1 MKFQIED
8 VTVYFPYDNIY
19 PEQYSYMVELKRALD
34 AKGHALLEMPTGT
47 GKTIA
52 LLSLIT
58 SYALSKPSNPIKLL
72 YCTRTVHEME
82 KTLAELRLLH
92 QYQLRHLGPA
102 ARILALGLSS
112 RKNLCINPA
121 VNPNIPTCQF
131 FENYEKA
138 ASEAVLP
145 PGVYTLQ
152 DLRAFGRDKGWCPYF
167 LARHMVQF
175 ANVVVYSYQY
185 LLDPKVAGIISKEMQ
200 RESVVVFDEA
210 HNIDNVCIEALSVSV
225 RRQTLEGATRNLSKM
240 AQEINSGAHVSPS
253 TTEPSLAFHAGCLFL
268 VEVIGSLVVRL
279 WKRIK
284 NGWADWT
291 LDWHRMHKNAGEPL
305 LSESITFELV
315 ISFGG
320 GWECLD
326 VSTESKKVSSNFS
339 AGAGM
344 VCAGEQGS
352 YLEGFSHLLGMDCL
366 KRNEQIGLKEDS
378 FFREKAK
385 VELEIEK
392 TIDLFCTFLLTMY
405 LGCSSFFRLFICST
419 YTQICPSTK
428 IEKYLY
434 YTLFKATDAGR
445 LRAEYNR
452 LVEGLAQRGNLPI
465 SDTWLANPALP
476 DDILKEAVP
485 GNIRRA
491 EHFLSVLRRLVQYLH
506 GRLETENVEK
516 EGPVAFVASIN
527 SQAGIDQKMLKFC
540 YDRLHSLMLT
550 LEITDTD
557 EFLHIQTICDF
568 ATLVGTYT
576 RGFSIII
583 EPFDER
589 MPHIPDPVLQLSCH
603 DASLAIKPVFERFQS
618 VVITSGTLS
627 PIDLYPRLLNFNPVV
642 SRSFTMSLTRNC
654 ICPMVL
660 TRGSDQ
666 LPVSTKFDMRS
677 DPGVVRNYGRLLLEM
692 VSVVPD
698 GIVCFF
704 VSYSYMDGIVNTW
717 NESGILKEIMQHKL
731 VFIETQDVVETTLA
745 LDNYRRACDCGRG
758 AVFFSVARGKVA
770 EGIDFDRHYG
780 RLVIMFGVPFQYTLS
795 RILLAR
801 LEYLRETFQI
811 KEGDFLTFDA
821 LRQAA
826 QCVGRVIRSKADY
839 GMMIFADKRYSRHDK
854 RSKLPGWILS
864 HLRDAHLNLST
875 DMALHIAR
883 EFLRKMAQPYDKAGV
898 SGRKTLLSEEDL
910 EKMGDGTTNEMLF

>member
-8 VTVYFPYDNIY
+8 VTVYFPYEHIY
-19 PEQYSYMVELKRALD
+19 PEQYEYMVELKRALD
-34 AKGHALLEMPTGT
+34 ARGHCLLEMPTGT
-47 GKTIA
+47 GKTVA

-58 SYALSKPSNPIKLL
+58 SYSLSRAGDRPLKLL

-82 KTLAELRLLH
+82 KTLAELRLLLSH
-92 QYQLRHLGPA
+92 VPPDLRRSL
-102 ARILALGLSS
+102 LALGLSS
-112 RKNLCINPA
+112 RKNLCINPTIVSAASRDSVDSACRRLTASWVRAGAAEDPA
-121 VNPNIPTCQF
+121 VPTCSF
-131 FENYEKA
+131 FEGFDRA
-138 ASEAVLP
+138 ASSSNASVMLP

-167 LARHMVQF
+167 LARQTIRY
-175 ANVVVYSYQY
+175 ANIVVYSYQY
-185 LLDPKVAGIISKEMQ
+185 LLDPKVASIISKEMQ
-200 RESVVVFDEA
+200 RECVVVFDEA
-210 HNIDNVCIEALSVSV
+210 HNIDNVCIEALSVSI
-225 RRQTLEGATRNLSKM
+225 RRQTLEGATRNLNRM
-240 AQEINSGAHVSPS
+240 VQEID
-253 TTEPSLAFHAGCLFL
+253 
-268 VEVIGSLVVRL
+268 R
-279 WKRIK
+279 
-284 NGWADWT
+284 
-291 LDWHRMHKNAGEPL
+291 
-305 LSESITFELV
+305 
-315 ISFGG
+315 
-320 GWECLD
+320 
-326 VSTESKKVSSNFS
+326 
-339 AGAGM
+339 
-344 VCAGEQGS
+344 
-352 YLEGFSHLLGMDCL
+352 
-366 KRNEQIGLKEDS
+366 
-378 FFREKAK
+378 
-385 VELEIEK
+385 
-392 TIDLFCTFLLTMY
+392 
-405 LGCSSFFRLFICST
+405 
-419 YTQICPSTK
+419 
-428 IEKYLY
+428 
-434 YTLFKATDAGR
+434 FKATDATR
-445 LRAEYNR
+445 LRTEYNR
-452 LVEGLAQRGNLPI
+452 LVEGLAQRGSLPI
-465 SDTWLANPALP
+465 TDAWLANPALP

-491 EHFLSVLRRLVQYLH
+491 EHFLSVLRRLVQYLK
-506 GRLETENVEK
+506 GRLQTENVET
-516 EGPVAFVASIN
+516 EGPVAFVASVN
-527 SQAGIDQKMLKFC
+527 SQAGIDQKMLRFC

-568 ATLVGTYT
+568 ATLIGTYT

-627 PIDLYPRLLNFNPVV
+627 PIDLYPRLLNFNPVI
-642 SRSFTMSLTRNC
+642 SRSFTMSLTRDC

-692 VSVVPD
+692 VAAVPD

-704 VSYSYMDGIVNTW
+704 VSYSYMDGIVNSW
-717 NESGILKEIMQHKL
+717 NEMGILQDVMQHKL

-883 EFLRKMAQPYDKAGV
+883 EFLRRMAQPYDKAG
-898 SGRKTLLSEEDL
+898 SGGKKTLLTQEDI
-910 EKMGDGTTNEMLF
+910 ERMSGDAMELF

>member
-8 VTVYFPYDNIY
+8 VTVYFPYDHIY
-19 PEQYSYMVELKRALD
+19 PEQYSYMIELKRALD
-34 AKGHALLEMPTGT
+34 AKGHCLLEMPTGT

-58 SYALSKPSNPIKLL
+58 SYSLSKPESPIKLI

-82 KTLAELRLLH
+82 KTLAELKLLH
-92 QYQLRHLGPA
+92 KYQKEHLGA
-102 ARILALGLSS
+102 QARILAIGLSS
-112 RKNLCINPA
+112 RKNLC
-121 VNPNIPTCQF
+121 VNPGVLSAENRDSVDAACRKLTASWVRTMAAENPNVPTCEY
-131 FENYEKA
+131 FEDYERA
-138 ASEAVLP
+138 GGEALLP

-152 DLRAFGRDKGWCPYF
+152 DLRAFGREKGWCPYF
-167 LARHMVQF
+167 LARRMVQF
-175 ANVVVYSYQY
+175 ANVIVYSYQY
-185 LLDPKVAGIISKEMQ
+185 LLDPKVAGIISKELPK
-200 RESVVVFDEA
+200 ESVVVFDEA

-225 RRQTLEGATRNLSKM
+225 RRQTLEGATRNLNRIS
-240 AQEINSGAHVSPS
+240 QEID
-253 TTEPSLAFHAGCLFL
+253 
-268 VEVIGSLVVRL
+268 R
-279 WKRIK
+279 
-284 NGWADWT
+284 
-291 LDWHRMHKNAGEPL
+291 
-305 LSESITFELV
+305 
-315 ISFGG
+315 
-320 GWECLD
+320 
-326 VSTESKKVSSNFS
+326 
-339 AGAGM
+339 
-344 VCAGEQGS
+344 
-352 YLEGFSHLLGMDCL
+352 
-366 KRNEQIGLKEDS
+366 
-378 FFREKAK
+378 
-385 VELEIEK
+385 
-392 TIDLFCTFLLTMY
+392 
-405 LGCSSFFRLFICST
+405 
-419 YTQICPSTK
+419 
-428 IEKYLY
+428 
-434 YTLFKATDAGR
+434 FKATDAGR

-452 LVEGLAQRGNLPI
+452 LVEGLALRGNLPTTDI
-465 SDTWLANPALP
+465 WLANPALP

-491 EHFLSVLRRLVQYLH
+491 EHFLHVLRRLVQYLR

-516 EGPVAFVASIN
+516 ESPVGFLVSIN
-527 SQAGIDQKMLKFC
+527 NHAGIDQKALKFC

-568 ATLVGTYT
+568 ATLIGTYA

-589 MPHIPDPVLQLSCH
+589 MPHIPDPVLQLCCH
-603 DASLAIKPVFERFQS
+603 DASLAIKPVFDRFQS

-627 PIDLYPRLLNFNPVV
+627 PIDLYPRLLNFHPVV
-642 SRSFTMSLTRNC
+642 SRSFTMSLTRDC

-677 DPGVVRNYGRLLLEM
+677 DPGVVRNYGKLLLEL

-704 VSYSYMDGIVNTW
+704 VSYSYMDGIINAW
-717 NESGILKEIMQHKL
+717 NDHGILKDIMQHKL

-795 RILLAR
+795 KILLAR
-801 LEYLRETFQI
+801 LEYLRDNFQI

-839 GMMIFADKRYSRHDK
+839 GMMIFADKRYGRHDK

-875 DMALHIAR
+875 DMVVHIAR
-883 EFLRKMAQPYDKAGV
+883 EFQRKMAQPFDKTG
-898 SGRKTLLSEEDL
+898 GGDKRTLLSQEDL
-910 EKMGDGTTNEMLF
+910 EKMGDGSMHEMLY

>member
-8 VTVYFPYDNIY
+8 VTVYFPYDHIY

-34 AKGHALLEMPTGT
+34 AKGHCLLEMPTGT

-58 SYALSKPSNPIKLL
+58 SYTISKPQGAIKLI

-82 KTLAELRLLH
+82 KTLAELKLLH
-92 QYQLRHLGPA
+92 NYQVKHLGPA
-102 ARILALGLSS
+102 AKILAIGLSS
-112 RKNLCINPA
+112 RKNLC
-121 VNPNIPTCQF
+121 VNPNVLEANNRDSVDAACRKRTASWVRALAAENPNVETCEF
-131 FENYEKA
+131 FENYERA
-138 ASEAVLP
+138 ASGAVLP

-152 DLRAFGRDKGWCPYF
+152 DLRAYGKEKGWCPYF
-167 LARHMVQF
+167 LARHMVQL

-200 RESVVVFDEA
+200 KESVVVFDEA

-225 RRQTLEGATRNLSKM
+225 RRQTLDGASRNISRIE
-240 AQEINSGAHVSPS
+240 QEIN
-253 TTEPSLAFHAGCLFL
+253 
-268 VEVIGSLVVRL
+268 R
-279 WKRIK
+279 
-284 NGWADWT
+284 
-291 LDWHRMHKNAGEPL
+291 
-305 LSESITFELV
+305 
-315 ISFGG
+315 
-320 GWECLD
+320 
-326 VSTESKKVSSNFS
+326 
-339 AGAGM
+339 
-344 VCAGEQGS
+344 
-352 YLEGFSHLLGMDCL
+352 
-366 KRNEQIGLKEDS
+366 
-378 FFREKAK
+378 
-385 VELEIEK
+385 
-392 TIDLFCTFLLTMY
+392 
-405 LGCSSFFRLFICST
+405 
-419 YTQICPSTK
+419 
-428 IEKYLY
+428 
-434 YTLFKATDAGR
+434 FKATDANR
-445 LRAEYNR
+445 LRDEYKR
-452 LVEGLAQRGNLPI
+452 LVNGLALSGNLPG
-465 SDTWLANPALP
+465 SDSWLSNPALP
-476 DDILKEAVP
+476 DDILREAVP

-491 EHFLSVLRRLVQYLH
+491 EHFLHVLRRLLQYLTV
-506 GRLETENVEK
+506 RLDTENVEK
-516 EGPVAFVASIN
+516 ESPISFVASIN
-527 SQAGIDQKMLKFC
+527 NQAGIDQKALKFC

-557 EFLHIQTICDF
+557 EFLHVQTICDF
-568 ATLVGTYT
+568 ATLVGTYS

-603 DASLAIKPVFERFQS
+603 DASLAIKPVFDRFQS

-627 PIDLYPRLLNFNPVV
+627 PIDLYPRLLNFHPVV
-642 SRSFTMSLTRNC
+642 SRSFKMSLTRDC

-677 DPGVVRNYGRLLLEM
+677 DPGVVRNYGKLLVEM
-692 VSVVPD
+692 VSIVPD

-704 VSYSYMDGIVNTW
+704 VSYSYMDGIINTW
-717 NESGILKEIMQHKL
+717 NESGLLKEIMQHKL

-795 RILLAR
+795 KILLAR
-801 LEYLRETFQI
+801 LEYLRDTFQI

-883 EFLRKMAQPYDKAGV
+883 EFLRKMAQPYDKTGS
-898 SGRKTLLSEEDL
+898 SGKKTLLSQEDL
-910 EKMGDGTTNEMLF
+910 EKMDDSGKQAMLY

>member
-8 VTVYFPYDNIY
+8 VTVYFPYDHIY
-19 PEQYSYMVELKRALD
+19 PEQHACMVELKRALD
-34 AKGHALLEMPTGT
+34 AKGHCLLEMPTGT

-58 SYALSKPSNPIKLL
+58 SYALSKPSSLVKLL

-82 KTLAELRLLH
+82 KTLAELKLLH
-92 QYQLRHLGPA
+92 RYQCLHLGDA
-102 ARILALGLSS
+102 ARTLALGLSS
-112 RKNLCINPA
+112 WKNLCIDPA
-121 VNPNIPTCQF
+121 VVSAENRDSVDAGCRKLTASWVRALAVENPNILTCRF
-131 FENYEKA
+131 YEDYEKA

-152 DLRAFGRDKGWCPYF
+152 DLRAFGKEKGWCPYF

-225 RRQTLEGATRNLSKM
+225 RRQTLEGATRNLNKM
-240 AQEINSGAHVSPS
+240 TQEIQR
-253 TTEPSLAFHAGCLFL
+253 F
-268 VEVIGSLVVRL
+268 
-279 WKRIK
+279 K
-284 NGWADWT
+284 N
-291 LDWHRMHKNAGEPL
+291 
-305 LSESITFELV
+305 
-315 ISFGG
+315 
-320 GWECLD
+320 
-326 VSTESKKVSSNFS
+326 
-339 AGAGM
+339 
-344 VCAGEQGS
+344 
-352 YLEGFSHLLGMDCL
+352 
-366 KRNEQIGLKEDS
+366 
-378 FFREKAK
+378 
-385 VELEIEK
+385 
-392 TIDLFCTFLLTMY
+392 
-405 LGCSSFFRLFICST
+405 
-419 YTQICPSTK
+419 
-428 IEKYLY
+428 
-434 YTLFKATDAGR
+434 TDAGR

-452 LVEGLAQRGNLPI
+452 LVDGLAQRGNLPI
-465 SDTWLANPALP
+465 GDTWLSNPVLP
-476 DDILKEAVP
+476 DDILKQAVP
-485 GNIRRA
+485 GHIWKA
-491 EHFLSVLRRLVQYLH
+491 ESFVSLLRRLVQYLK

-516 EGPVAFVASIN
+516 EGPVAFVGSIN
-527 SQAGIDQKMLKFC
+527 AQVGIDQKTLRFC

-568 ATLVGTYT
+568 ATLMGTYT

-642 SRSFTMSLTRNC
+642 SRSFTMSLTRDC
-654 ICPMVL
+654 ICPVVL

-666 LPVSTKFDMRS
+666 LPVSTKFDLRS
-677 DPGVVRNYGRLLLEM
+677 DPGVERNYGRLLLEM

-704 VSYSYMDGIVNTW
+704 VSYSYMDGIVNSW
-717 NESGILKEIMQHKL
+717 NETGILKEIMQHKL

-745 LDNYRRACDCGRG
+745 LDNYRKACGCGRG
-758 AVFFSVARGKVA
+758 AVFFSVA
-770 EGIDFDRHYG
+770 

-821 LRQAA
+821 LLYRQAA

-875 DMALHIAR
+875 DMAVHIAR
-883 EFLRKMAQPYDKAGV
+883 EDFLNLFPPWCSSYGRWRNHKTGG
-898 SGRKTLLSEEDL
+898 SGKKTLLSQEDL
-910 EKMGDGTTNEMLF
+910 EKVGNVSLGEMLF

>member
-1 MKFQIED
+1 MKFHIED
-8 VTVYFPYDNIY
+8 VTVYFPYDHIY
-19 PEQYSYMVELKRALD
+19 PEQYAYMVELKRALD
-34 AKGHALLEMPTGT
+34 AKGHCLLEMPTGT

-58 SYALSKPSNPIKLL
+58 SYALSKPSNPVKLL

-92 QYQLRHLGPA
+92 RYQLQHLGPA
-102 ARILALGLSS
+102 ARLLALGLSS
-112 RKNLCINPA
+112 RKNLCVNPA
-121 VNPNIPTCQF
+121 VVTTENRDSVDAACRKLTASWVRALAVENRSIPTCSF

-138 ASEAVLP
+138 ASDAVLP

-152 DLRAFGRDKGWCPYF
+152 DLRAFGKEKGWCPYY

-225 RRQTLEGATRNLSKM
+225 RNQTLEGATRNLNKM
-240 AQEINSGAHVSPS
+240 SQEI
-253 TTEPSLAFHAGCLFL
+253 E
-268 VEVIGSLVVRL
+268 R
-279 WKRIK
+279 
-284 NGWADWT
+284 
-291 LDWHRMHKNAGEPL
+291 
-305 LSESITFELV
+305 
-315 ISFGG
+315 
-320 GWECLD
+320 
-326 VSTESKKVSSNFS
+326 
-339 AGAGM
+339 
-344 VCAGEQGS
+344 
-352 YLEGFSHLLGMDCL
+352 
-366 KRNEQIGLKEDS
+366 
-378 FFREKAK
+378 
-385 VELEIEK
+385 
-392 TIDLFCTFLLTMY
+392 
-405 LGCSSFFRLFICST
+405 
-419 YTQICPSTK
+419 
-428 IEKYLY
+428 
-434 YTLFKATDAGR
+434 FKATDAGR

-465 SDTWLANPALP
+465 TDTWLSNPALP

-491 EHFLSVLRRLVQYLH
+491 EHFLSVLRRLVQYLK
-506 GRLETENVEK
+506 GRLQTENLEK
-516 EGPVAFVASIN
+516 EGPVTFVASVN
-527 SQAGIDQKMLKFC
+527 AQAGIDQKMLRFC
-540 YDRLHSLMLT
+540 YDRLHSLMMT

-583 EPFDER
+583 EPVDER
-589 MPHIPDPVLQLSCH
+589 MPSIPDPVLQLSCH
-603 DASLAIKPVFERFQS
+603 DASLAIKPVFDRFQT

-642 SRSFTMSLTRNC
+642 SRSFTMSLTRDC

-666 LPVSTKFDMRS
+666 LPVSTKFDMRN
-677 DPGVVRNYGRLLLEM
+677 DEGVERNYGKLLLEM
-692 VSVVPD
+692 VSIVPD

-704 VSYSYMDGIVNTW
+704 VSYSYMDGIVNSW
-717 NESGILKEIMQHKL
+717 NEKGILKEIMQHKL

-745 LDNYRRACDCGRG
+745 LDNYRKACDCGRG

-795 RILLAR
+795 RILGAR

-821 LRQAA
+821 VRQAA

-875 DMALHIAR
+875 DMAVHIAR
-883 EFLRKMAQPYDKAGV
+883 EFLRKMAQPYDKKGG

-910 EKMGDGTTNEMLF
+910 EKMGNVSIEEIVLEVYSVFGHYLLGV